1 MSKPSR
7 ATSIDFENITFAYPG
22 SNVAAVSDI
31 SLSVRPGEL
40 VVVVGPSGCGKS
52 TLLRIVA
59 GLVQPNRGRL
69 LLDGADTLKLP
80 PEKRRIGWVPQSYAL
95 FDHLDVSGN
104 VAFGLRMQGVSKEER
119 DRRVQEMLDLCRISQ
134 FAHRA
139 VGELSG
145 GQRQRV
151 AIARALA
158 TDPRVLLLDEP
169 LAALDPQLRVALRA
183 DLEALLRK
191 SGVTTLF
198 VTHDQSE
205 ALAIADR
212 VVVLRD
218 GHVEQYDTPERLWTQ
233 PANAFVAEFVSRAI
247 TLKARCRPDGTVELA
262 PGLTAPVHQ
271 PLPSDRDTV
280 TLALRPTDLALDPNG
295 AVVQVTSCEYAGG
308 SYTVFGQLPNGA
320 VVSFLADERL
330 PIGERVRVGVRH
342 GAKLN
347 VLDQ

>member
-1 MSKPSR
+1 MNKPSK

-22 SNVAAVSDI
+22 SSVAAVTDI
-31 SLSVRPGEL
+31 TLSVRPAEL

-59 GLVQPNRGRL
+59 GLVQPSRGRL
-69 LLDGADTLKLP
+69 LLDGSDTLKLP

-104 VAFGLRMQGVSKEER
+104 VAFGLRMQGANREQR

-134 FAHRA
+134 FAHRP
-139 VGELSG
+139 VSELSG

-183 DLEALLRK
+183 DLEALLRR

-218 GHVEQYDTPERLWTQ
+218 GRIEQYDTPERLWTQ

-247 TLKARCRPDGTVELA
+247 TLKARCRPEGTVELA
-262 PGLTAPVHQ
+262 PGLIAPVNQ
-271 PLPSDRDTV
+271 ALPSDRDIV
-280 TLALRPTDLALDPNG
+280 TLTVRPTDLMLDPEG
-295 AVVQVTSCEYAGG
+295 VAVEVTGCEYAGG
-308 SYTVFGQLPNGA
+308 TYTVFGRLATGA
-320 VVSFLADERL
+320 VVSFLADARL
-330 PIGERVRVGVRH
+330 PIGERARVGLRH
-342 GAKLN
+342 GTRLN